1 MWMLLAN
8 KRRDIQRW
16 TRPRACRENMPGGG
30 EAGAPGIRKAE
41 RGRKVGRERVSH

>member
-16 TRPRACRENMPGGG
+16 TRPRTCRENMPGGEG
-30 EAGAPGIRKAE
+30 EAGAPGIKKAG
-41 RGRKVGRERVSH
+41 RGRKD